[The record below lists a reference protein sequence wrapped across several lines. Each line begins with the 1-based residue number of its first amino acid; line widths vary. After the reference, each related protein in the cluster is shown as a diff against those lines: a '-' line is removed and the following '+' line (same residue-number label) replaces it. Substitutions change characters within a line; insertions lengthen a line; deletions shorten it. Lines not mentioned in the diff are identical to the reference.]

1 MGVSSNP
8 LRLQD
13 PPYHP
18 ELEKRKL
25 GTGLTRGAKLKLNN
39 DFERFLDKS
48 SSSLTLP

>member
-1 MGVSSNP
+1 MDVSSNP

-13 PPYHP
+13 PYP
-18 ELEKRKL
+18 ELEERKL